1 MSLPE
6 GQGREASPASY
17 DMPYPFA
24 CPGPGL
30 KRASFNEA
38 YALRYLR
45 EGSASY
51 RIELFPD
58 CLAKLHG
65 HLIGEVFPIAAERPF
80 PIGEMWLRRT

>member
-1 MSLPE
+1 
-6 GQGREASPASY
+6 
-17 DMPYPFA
+17 MPYPFA
-24 CPGPGL
+24 CPGPWL
-30 KRASFNEA
+30 ERASFNEA

-65 HLIGEVFPIAAERPF
+65 NLIAELFPIAGERPF
-80 PIGEMWLRRT
+80 PTGGLWPRRT